1 MNVQLKI
8 EYVDLNFK
16 KENRDGHRDFL
27 KIFMQVVDQ
36 SIAAHVDNKL
46 LNKTVKEEFIL
57 ERNGGSE

>member
-1 MNVQLKI
+1 MDI
-8 EYVDLNFK
+8 
-16 KENRDGHRDFL
+16 GIFL
-27 KIFMQVVDQ
+27 KYSMQVVDQ